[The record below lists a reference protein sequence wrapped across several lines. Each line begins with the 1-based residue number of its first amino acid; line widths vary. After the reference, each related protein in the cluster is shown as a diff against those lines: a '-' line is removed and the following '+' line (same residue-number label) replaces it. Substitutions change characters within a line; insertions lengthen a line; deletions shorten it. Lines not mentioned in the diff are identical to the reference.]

1 MSIQTEIRLRLPR
14 PKVAPRDENGYQI
27 DIPSVRFVRR
37 LDVSAVPKVDDALQL
52 STSQYV
58 FPAVVSRVAWDDA
71 KSMFVVECRY
81 TQRPAFADHVTSIM
95 SDPEWTLTPL
105 L

>member
-1 MSIQTEIRLRLPR
+1 MPIQTEIRLRLPR
-14 PKVAPRDENGYQI
+14 PKVAPLDGSGYQI

-37 LDVSAVPKVDDALQL
+37 IDLPAMPKVEDSLQL

-58 FPAVVSRVAWDDA
+58 FPAVIGRVAWDDA
-71 KSMFVVECRY
+71 KAMFVVECRY
-81 TQRPAFADHVTSIM
+81 TQRPASADHVTSILG
-95 SDPEWTLTPL
+95 DPDWTLTPL